1 MEKSYVPYHVHTEL
15 SLLDSCTN
23 YKDYVN
29 FCVENDIHAICFS
42 EHGNIYQHIA
52 KRMYCEEKGIKYLH
66 GIECYMTQ
74 YLEPKI
80 RDNYHT
86 ILIAKNDEGI
96 KELNN
101 LIEISTRPDHIYY
114 KPRISFEEFFNLSNN
129 IIKISACLQSPL
141 AHKDKIEE
149 TNYEKL
155 CMAYDYYEIQY
166 HNVED
171 QKKYNLYLYDLSQ
184 KYNKPLIAA
193 TDTHSINKYKAE
205 CRKILMK
212 AKKIEYTN
220 EDDFDLTMKTYKEL
234 VEEFSNQGVLE
245 EKVFLQALENTNQMA
260 SICEYVPLDISIK
273 YPIISNNDK
282 EDLLNWV
289 RKKYKEKLN
298 KGIITN
304 DSRYVENIKE
314 ELRVFDKVNMSGFML
329 FMSQLCTWAKENN
342 IPFGPCRGSVGGSTV
357 AYITDIID
365 VNPVQWNTIFSR
377 FCNEFRTEVRRY

>member
-29 FCVENDIHAICFS
+29 FCVENNIKAICFS

-52 KRMYCEEKGIKYLH
+52 KRMYCEEKDIKYLH

-101 LIEISTRPDHIYY
+101 LIEISTRADHIYY

-149 TNYEKL
+149 INYEKL
-155 CMAYDYYEIQY
+155 CKTYDYYEIQY

-171 QKKYNLYLYDLSQ
+171 QKKYNLYLYDLAR

-220 EDDFDLTMKTYKEL
+220 EDDFDLTMKTYQEL

-245 EKVFLQALENTNQMA
+245 EEIFLQALENTNQMA
-260 SICEYVPLDISIK
+260 NMCEYSPLDISIK

-298 KGIITN
+298 KGIITS
-304 DSRYVENIKE
+304 DARYIENIKE

-329 FMSQLCTWAKENN
+329 FMSQLCTWAKENH

-365 VNPVQWNTIFSR
+365 VNPIQWNTIFSR

>member
-1 MEKSYVPYHVHTEL
+1 
-15 SLLDSCTN
+15 
-23 YKDYVN
+23 
-29 FCVENDIHAICFS
+29 
-42 EHGNIYQHIA
+42 
-52 KRMYCEEKGIKYLH
+52 
-66 GIECYMTQ
+66 
-74 YLEPKI
+74 
-80 RDNYHT
+80 
-86 ILIAKNDEGI
+86 
-96 KELNN
+96 
-101 LIEISTRPDHIYY
+101 
-114 KPRISFEEFFNLSNN
+114 
-129 IIKISACLQSPL
+129 
-141 AHKDKIEE
+141 
-149 TNYEKL
+149 
-155 CMAYDYYEIQY
+155 
-166 HNVED
+166 
-171 QKKYNLYLYDLSQ
+171 
-184 KYNKPLIAA
+184 
-193 TDTHSINKYKAE
+193 
-205 CRKILMK
+205 
-212 AKKIEYTN
+212 
-220 EDDFDLTMKTYKEL
+220 MKTYKEL

>member
-1 MEKSYVPYHVHTEL
+1 MNTYVPYHVHTEL

-23 YKDYVN
+23 FKDYVN
-29 FCVENDIHAICFS
+29 FCVEKQIPAICFS

-66 GIECYMTQ
+66 GIECYLTQ
-74 YLEPKI
+74 QLEPKI

-96 KELNN
+96 KEINS
-101 LIEISTRPDHIYY
+101 LIELSTRPDHMYY

-129 IIKISACLQSPL
+129 IVKISACLQSPL
-141 AHKDKIEE
+141 AHQKEI
-149 TNYEKL
+149 NPFIYEKL
-155 CMAYDYYEIQY
+155 CQTYDYFEIQY
-166 HNVED
+166 HNVID
-171 QKKYNLYLYDLSQ
+171 QKTYNLQLYELSK

-193 TDTHSINKYKAE
+193 TDTHSINQYKAE

-220 EDDFDLTMKTYKEL
+220 EDEFDLTMKTYDEL
-234 VEEFSNQGVLE
+234 VESFKIQNTLNEKIFLEAINNTLVMANQ
-245 EKVFLQALENTNQMA
+245 
-260 SICEYVPLDISIK
+260 CEYSPLDVSIK

-289 RKKYKEKLN
+289 RKKYKDKLD
-298 KGIITN
+298 KGIITK
-304 DSRYVENIKE
+304 DQRYIDNIKE

>member
-1 MEKSYVPYHVHTEL
+1 MEKTYVPYHVHTEL

-23 YKDYVN
+23 YKSYVD
-29 FCVENDIHAICFS
+29 FCVDNNIPAICFS

-52 KRMYCEEKGIKYLH
+52 KRMYCEEKGVKYLH
-66 GIECYMTQ
+66 GIECYLTQ
-74 YLEPKI
+74 FLEPKT

-86 ILIAKNDEGI
+86 ILIAKNDDGV
-96 KELNN
+96 KEINK
-101 LIEISTRPDHIYY
+101 LIELSTREDHTYY
-114 KPRISFEEFFNLSNN
+114 KHRITFEEFLSLSSNV
-129 IIKISACLQSPL
+129 IKISACLQSPL
-141 AHKDKIEE
+141 AHKDEI
-149 TNYEKL
+149 NPDIYEKL
-155 CMAYDYYEIQY
+155 CKAYDYYEIQY
-166 HNVED
+166 HNVKD
-171 QKKYNLYLYDLSQ
+171 QQEYNKYLFELSK

-220 EDDFDLTMKTYKEL
+220 EDEFDLTMKTYDEL
-234 VEEFSNQGVLE
+234 VQCFQEQNAINESEFML
-245 EKVFLQALENTNQMA
+245 AIENTVKMA
-260 SICEYVPLDISIK
+260 ELCEYSPLDKSIK

-289 RKKYKEKLN
+289 RKKYKEKLDAH
-298 KGIITN
+298 IIDN
-304 DSRYVENIKE
+304 DQRYIDNIKE

-329 FMSQLCTWAKENN
+329 FMSQLCTWAKENG

-365 VNPVQWNTIFSR
+365 VNPIKWNTIFSR
-377 FCNEFRTEVRRY
+377 FCNEFREEVR

>member
-29 FCVENDIHAICFS
+29 FCVENNIKAICFS

-149 TNYEKL
+149 TNYKKL
-155 CMAYDYYEIQY
+155 CMTYDYYEIQY

-245 EKVFLQALENTNQMA
+245 EKIFLQALENTNQMA
-260 SICEYVPLDISIK
+260 SLCEYSPLDVSIK